1 MKSVRDSLGLEKRL
15 LSMMS
20 GVLEKGGWRSIDDVK
35 VQLEGEGM
43 HPDDDAAI
51 RRLEARRDM
60 SAKDKVI
67 ALKFW
72 IQYIL
77 EFTATFTDRRAVNVE
92 RPGCEHNDCPVHI

>member
-1 MKSVRDSLGLEKRL
+1 ML
-15 LSMMS
+15 S
-20 GVLEKGGWRSIDDVK
+20 GVLEKGCWRSIDDVK

-77 EFTATFTDRRAVNVE
+77 GSVPNNSQQRSQIDEL
-92 RPGCEHNDCPVHI
+92 